1 MSRPTH
7 NLDIQTYSL
16 EELLGLFGLT
26 TYNISTNDLRQAKK
40 RVLMLHPDKSK
51 LESKYFLFY
60 KKAFDVIVQFYDN
73 QNRQHKQV
81 DGKELVYQPNED
93 NDNSTSDHINKQ
105 INEISN
111 SDFQDKFNRLFES
124 NNMGNR
130 PDTTQNEWF
139 KQEDNEFNIPEGKIS
154 RNEMGDAFNRVK
166 QQSNSVIKY
175 NGVQE
180 MLHTTSAGNSSL
192 YEDNDQYVS
201 CDPFGKLQ
209 YDDLRKVH
217 RDQTVLAV
225 SEHDFD
231 QSKTYKSVD
240 EFNRARSQYSYDPL
254 EKEKATTML
263 QEQERVMN
271 EQMMQKEYKS
281 KLQTQQYAE
290 KNKTVLASFLQL
302 KNGK

>member
-16 EELLGLFGLT
+16 EELLSLFGLT
-26 TYNISTNDLRQAKK
+26 AYNISTNDLRQAKK

-51 LESKYFLFY
+51 LDSKYFLFY

-81 DGKELVYQPNED
+81 DGKELVYRPNED
-93 NDNSTSDHINKQ
+93 NDNSTSDNINKQ

-130 PDTTQNEWF
+130 PDTTRNEWF
-139 KQEDNEFNIPEGKIS
+139 KQEDNEFKIPEGKIS
-154 RNEMGDAFNRVK
+154 KSEMGDAFNRIK

-231 QSKTYKSVD
+231 QSKIYKSVD

-254 EKEKATTML
+254 EKEKAITML

-271 EQMMQKEYKS
+271 EQMMKKEYKS

>member
-1 MSRPTH
+1 
-7 NLDIQTYSL
+7 
-16 EELLGLFGLT
+16 
-26 TYNISTNDLRQAKK
+26 
-40 RVLMLHPDKSK
+40 
-51 LESKYFLFY
+51 
-60 KKAFDVIVQFYDN
+60 
-73 QNRQHKQV
+73 
-81 DGKELVYQPNED
+81 
-93 NDNSTSDHINKQ
+93 
-105 INEISN
+105 
-111 SDFQDKFNRLFES
+111 
-124 NNMGNR
+124 
-130 PDTTQNEWF
+130 
-139 KQEDNEFNIPEGKIS
+139 
-154 RNEMGDAFNRVK
+154 
-166 QQSNSVIKY
+166 
-175 NGVQE
+175 

-217 RDQTVLAV
+217 RDQTVLSV

-271 EQMMQKEYKS
+271 EQMMKKEYKS

>member
-16 EELLGLFGLT
+16 EELLSLFGLT
-26 TYNISTNDLRQAKK
+26 AYNISTNDLRQAKK

-51 LESKYFLFY
+51 LDSKYFLFY

-93 NDNSTSDHINKQ
+93 NDNSTSDNINKQ

-154 RNEMGDAFNRVK
+154 KSEMGDAFNRVK

-225 SEHDFD
+225 SERDFD

-271 EQMMQKEYKS
+271 EQMMKKEYKS

>member
-16 EELLGLFGLT
+16 EELLSLFGLT
-26 TYNISTNDLRQAKK
+26 AYNISTNDLRQAKK

-51 LESKYFLFY
+51 LDSKYFLFY

-81 DGKELVYQPNED
+81 DGKELVYRPNED
-93 NDNSTSDHINKQ
+93 NDNSTSDNINKQ

-130 PDTTQNEWF
+130 PDTTRNEWF
-139 KQEDNEFNIPEGKIS
+139 KQEDNEFKIPEGKIS
-154 RNEMGDAFNRVK
+154 KSEMGDAFNRIK

-192 YEDNDQYVS
+192 YEDTDQYVS

-217 RDQTVLAV
+217 RDQTVLSV

>member
-93 NDNSTSDHINKQ
+93 SDNSTSDNINKQ

-217 RDQTVLAV
+217 RDQTVLSV

>member
-1 MSRPTH
+1 MSKPTH

-81 DGKELVYQPNED
+81 DGKELVYRPTED
-93 NDNSTSDHINKQ
+93 NDTSTSDNINKQ
-105 INEISN
+105 INEISK

-231 QSKTYKSVD
+231 QSKSYKSVD

>member
-16 EELLGLFGLT
+16 EELLSLFGLT
-26 TYNISTNDLRQAKK
+26 AYNISTNDLRQAKK

-51 LESKYFLFY
+51 LDSKYFLFY

-93 NDNSTSDHINKQ
+93 NDNSTSDNINKQ

-124 NNMGNR
+124 NNMGAR
-130 PDTTQNEWF
+130 HDTTQNEWF

>member
-93 NDNSTSDHINKQ
+93 SDNSTSDNINKQ

>member
-81 DGKELVYQPNED
+81 DGKELVYRPTED
-93 NDNSTSDHINKQ
+93 NDTSTSDNINKQ
-105 INEISN
+105 INEISK

-139 KQEDNEFNIPEGKIS
+139 KQEENDFNIPEGKIS
-154 RNEMGDAFNRVK
+154 RSEMGDAFNRVK
-166 QQSNSVIKY
+166 HQSNSLIKY

-263 QEQERVMN
+263 QEQERIMN

>member
-51 LESKYFLFY
+51 LDSKYFLFY

-81 DGKELVYQPNED
+81 DGKELVYRPNED
-93 NDNSTSDHINKQ
+93 NDNSTSDNINKQ

-130 PDTTQNEWF
+130 PDTTRNEWF
-139 KQEDNEFNIPEGKIS
+139 KQEDNEFKIPEGKIS
-154 RNEMGDAFNRVK
+154 KSEMGDAFNRIK

-217 RDQTVLAV
+217 RDQTVLSV

>member
-16 EELLGLFGLT
+16 EELLSLFGLT

-51 LESKYFLFY
+51 LDSKYFLFY

-81 DGKELVYQPNED
+81 DGKELVYRPNED
-93 NDNSTSDHINKQ
+93 NDNSTSDNINKQ
-105 INEISN
+105 INEMSN

-130 PDTTQNEWF
+130 PDTTRNEWF
-139 KQEDNEFNIPEGKIS
+139 KQEDNEFKIPEGKIS
-154 RNEMGDAFNRVK
+154 KSEMGDAFNRIK

-192 YEDNDQYVS
+192 YEDTDQYVS

-217 RDQTVLAV
+217 RDQTVLSV

>member
-1 MSRPTH
+1 MSKPTH

-16 EELLGLFGLT
+16 EELLSLFGLT
-26 TYNISTNDLRQAKK
+26 AYNISTNDLRQAKK

-51 LESKYFLFY
+51 LDSKYFLFY

-81 DGKELVYQPNED
+81 DGTELVYRPNED

-124 NNMGNR
+124 NNMGTR
-130 PDTTQNEWF
+130 PDTTRNEWF

-154 RNEMGDAFNRVK
+154 KSEMGDAFNRIK
-166 QQSNSVIKY
+166 QQSNSITRY

-180 MLHTTSAGNSSL
+180 MSHTTSVGNSSL
-192 YEDNDQYVS
+192 YEDTDQYVS

-225 SEHDFD
+225 SERDFD

-271 EQMMQKEYKS
+271 EQMMKKEYKS

>member
-1 MSRPTH
+1 MSKPTH

-93 NDNSTSDHINKQ
+93 SDNSTSDNINKQ

-231 QSKTYKSVD
+231 QSKSYKSVD

>member
-1 MSRPTH
+1 MSKPTH

-16 EELLGLFGLT
+16 EELLSLFGLT
-26 TYNISTNDLRQAKK
+26 AYNISTNDLRQAKK

-51 LESKYFLFY
+51 LDSKYFLFY

-81 DGKELVYQPNED
+81 DGTELVYRPNED

-124 NNMGNR
+124 NNMGTR
-130 PDTTQNEWF
+130 PDTTRNEWF

-154 RNEMGDAFNRVK
+154 KSEMGDAFNRIK
-166 QQSNSVIKY
+166 QQSNSITRY

-192 YEDNDQYVS
+192 YEDTDQYVS

-225 SEHDFD
+225 SERDFD
-231 QSKTYKSVD
+231 QSKIYKSVD

-271 EQMMQKEYKS
+271 EQMMKKEYKS

>member
-16 EELLGLFGLT
+16 EELLSLFGLT
-26 TYNISTNDLRQAKK
+26 AYNISTNDLRQAKK

-51 LESKYFLFY
+51 LDSKYFLFY

-81 DGKELVYQPNED
+81 DGKELVYRPNED
-93 NDNSTSDHINKQ
+93 NDNSTSDNINKQ

-130 PDTTQNEWF
+130 PDTTRNEWF
-139 KQEDNEFNIPEGKIS
+139 KQEDNEFKIPEGKIS
-154 RNEMGDAFNRVK
+154 KSEMGDAFNRIK

-192 YEDNDQYVS
+192 YEDTDQYVS

-225 SEHDFD
+225 SEQDFD

-271 EQMMQKEYKS
+271 EQMMKKEYKS

>member
-93 NDNSTSDHINKQ
+93 SDNSTSDNINKQ

-154 RNEMGDAFNRVK
+154 KSEMGDAFNRVK

>member
-81 DGKELVYQPNED
+81 DGKELVYRPTED
-93 NDNSTSDHINKQ
+93 NDTSTSDNINKQ

-139 KQEDNEFNIPEGKIS
+139 KQEENDFNIPEGKIS
-154 RNEMGDAFNRVK
+154 RSEMGDAFNRVK
-166 QQSNSVIKY
+166 HQSNSLIKY

-263 QEQERVMN
+263 QEQERIMN

>member
-16 EELLGLFGLT
+16 EELLSLFGLT
-26 TYNISTNDLRQAKK
+26 AYNISTNDLRQAKK

-51 LESKYFLFY
+51 LDSKYFLFY

-93 NDNSTSDHINKQ
+93 NDNSTSDNINKQ

>member
-93 NDNSTSDHINKQ
+93 SDNSTSDNINKQ

-231 QSKTYKSVD
+231 QSKSYKSVD

>member
-1 MSRPTH
+1 MSKPTH

-16 EELLGLFGLT
+16 EELLSLFGLT
-26 TYNISTNDLRQAKK
+26 AYSISTNDLRQAKK

-51 LESKYFLFY
+51 LDSKYFLFY

-93 NDNSTSDHINKQ
+93 SDNSTSDNINKQ

-231 QSKTYKSVD
+231 QSKSYKSVD

>member
-1 MSRPTH
+1 MSKPTH

-16 EELLGLFGLT
+16 EELLSLFGLT
-26 TYNISTNDLRQAKK
+26 AYNISTNDLRQAKK

-51 LESKYFLFY
+51 LDSKYFLFY

-124 NNMGNR
+124 NNMGAR
-130 PDTTQNEWF
+130 HDTTQNEWF

-180 MLHTTSAGNSSL
+180 MSHTTSVGNSSL
-192 YEDNDQYVS
+192 YEDTDQYVS

>member
-81 DGKELVYQPNED
+81 DGKELVYRPTED
-93 NDNSTSDHINKQ
+93 NDTSTSDNINKQ
-105 INEISN
+105 INEISK

-139 KQEDNEFNIPEGKIS
+139 KQEENEFNIPEGKIS

-231 QSKTYKSVD
+231 QSKSYKSVD

>member
-16 EELLGLFGLT
+16 EELLSLFGLT
-26 TYNISTNDLRQAKK
+26 AYNISTNDLRQAKK

-51 LESKYFLFY
+51 LDSKYFLFY

-81 DGKELVYQPNED
+81 DGKELVYRPNED
-93 NDNSTSDHINKQ
+93 NDNSTSDNINKQ

-130 PDTTQNEWF
+130 PDTTRNEWF
-139 KQEDNEFNIPEGKIS
+139 KQEDNEFKIPEGKIS
-154 RNEMGDAFNRVK
+154 KSEMGDAFNRIK

-217 RDQTVLAV
+217 RDQTVLSV

-271 EQMMQKEYKS
+271 EQMMKKEYKS

>member
-1 MSRPTH
+1 
-7 NLDIQTYSL
+7 
-16 EELLGLFGLT
+16 
-26 TYNISTNDLRQAKK
+26 
-40 RVLMLHPDKSK
+40 MLHPDKSK
-51 LESKYFLFY
+51 LDSKYFLFY

-124 NNMGNR
+124 NNMGAR
-130 PDTTQNEWF
+130 HDTTQNEWF

-180 MLHTTSAGNSSL
+180 MSHTTSVGNSSL
-192 YEDNDQYVS
+192 YEDTDQYVS

>member
-81 DGKELVYQPNED
+81 DGKELVYRPTQD
-93 NDNSTSDHINKQ
+93 NDTSTSDNINKQ
-105 INEISN
+105 INEISK

-139 KQEDNEFNIPEGKIS
+139 KQEENEFNIPEGKIS
-154 RNEMGDAFNRVK
+154 RSEMGDAFNRVK
-166 QQSNSVIKY
+166 HQSNSLIKY

-263 QEQERVMN
+263 QEQERIMN

>member
-16 EELLGLFGLT
+16 EELLSLFGLT
-26 TYNISTNDLRQAKK
+26 AYNISTNDLRQAKK

-51 LESKYFLFY
+51 LDSKYFLFY

-93 NDNSTSDHINKQ
+93 NDNSTSDNINKQ
-105 INEISN
+105 INDISN

-139 KQEDNEFNIPEGKIS
+139 KQEDNEFKIPEGKIS
-154 RNEMGDAFNRVK
+154 KSEMGDAFNRIK

-192 YEDNDQYVS
+192 YEDTDQYVS

-217 RDQTVLAV
+217 RDQTVLTV
-225 SEHDFD
+225 SEQDFD

>member
-81 DGKELVYQPNED
+81 DGKELVYRPTED
-93 NDNSTSDHINKQ
+93 NDTSTSDNINKQ
-105 INEISN
+105 INDISN

-139 KQEDNEFNIPEGKIS
+139 KQEENEFNIPEGKIS
-154 RNEMGDAFNRVK
+154 RSEMGDAFNRVK
-166 QQSNSVIKY
+166 HQSNSLIKY

-263 QEQERVMN
+263 QEQERIMN

>member
-81 DGKELVYQPNED
+81 DGKELVYRPTED
-93 NDNSTSDHINKQ
+93 NDTSTSDNINKQ
-105 INEISN
+105 INEISK

-139 KQEDNEFNIPEGKIS
+139 KQEENEFNIPEGKIS
-154 RNEMGDAFNRVK
+154 RSEMGDAFNRVK
-166 QQSNSVIKY
+166 HQSNSLIKY

-225 SEHDFD
+225 SELDFD

-263 QEQERVMN
+263 QEQERIMN

>member
-1 MSRPTH
+1 MSRSTH

-81 DGKELVYQPNED
+81 DGKELVYRPTED
-93 NDNSTSDHINKQ
+93 NDTSTSDNINKQ
-105 INEISN
+105 INEISK

-139 KQEDNEFNIPEGKIS
+139 KQEENEFNIPEGKIS
-154 RNEMGDAFNRVK
+154 RSEMGDAFNRVK
-166 QQSNSVIKY
+166 HQSNSLIKY

-225 SEHDFD
+225 SELDFD

-263 QEQERVMN
+263 QEQERIMN

>member
-1 MSRPTH
+1 MSKPTH

-16 EELLGLFGLT
+16 EELLSLFGLT
-26 TYNISTNDLRQAKK
+26 AYNISTNDLRQAKK

-51 LESKYFLFY
+51 LDSKYFLFY

-93 NDNSTSDHINKQ
+93 NDNSTSDNINKQ
-105 INEISN
+105 INDISN

-139 KQEDNEFNIPEGKIS
+139 KQEDNEFKIPEGKIS

-180 MLHTTSAGNSSL
+180 MSHTTSVGNSSL
-192 YEDNDQYVS
+192 YEDTDQYVS

>member
-16 EELLGLFGLT
+16 EELLSLFGLT
-26 TYNISTNDLRQAKK
+26 AYNISTNDLRQAKK

-51 LESKYFLFY
+51 LDSKYFLFY

-81 DGKELVYQPNED
+81 DGKELVYRPNED
-93 NDNSTSDHINKQ
+93 NDNSTSDNINKQ

-130 PDTTQNEWF
+130 PDTTRNEWF
-139 KQEDNEFNIPEGKIS
+139 KQEDNEFKIPEGKIS
-154 RNEMGDAFNRVK
+154 KSEMGDAFNRIK

-217 RDQTVLAV
+217 RDQTVLSV

>member
-16 EELLGLFGLT
+16 EELLSLFGLT
-26 TYNISTNDLRQAKK
+26 AYNISTNDLRQAKK

-51 LESKYFLFY
+51 LDSKYFLFY

-93 NDNSTSDHINKQ
+93 NDNSTSDNINKQ
-105 INEISN
+105 INEISI

-154 RNEMGDAFNRVK
+154 KSEMGDAFNRVK